1 VSALI
6 EAGLVARTALATL
19 AMMAVQGTLLAL
31 AALLIVRGGRLRPA
45 WQAAVWLVVLG
56 KLVLPWGPAMA
67 WSLADLIDHIVELV
81 RGGGEAAPIPLAL
94 GPRHGAAPQAE
105 LGPALGWLLVAGAW
119 LAGTL
124 IVAARALA
132 AYRGA
137 RAHARG
143 AAHAPAEAQGLLAV
157 LAAGVRV
164 RAPRLAVGEAA
175 SGPYVIGVLRP
186 VIVVPPALLG
196 EPALLRPALLHELAH
211 VRRRD
216 ALGRF
221 VQVLAHAVF
230 WFLPVVRLASK
241 RLELARE
248 AACDAWALEAGGI
261 SRPAY
266 ARLLVAMAQLRA
278 APAAA
283 QLAAPRT
290 LDARVAAVLGPPAS
304 PRLGW
309 PHRAALL
316 AWALLALGGARSA
329 AARGDGDVCIY
340 TPEHAE
346 ALLHAYPAADLDGDG
361 VLSRE
366 EACDYQAAL
375 RKRAEGGELVSN
387 SEPTELLVEPLCC
400 NCEPSGGLLTAA
412 PGAAGASCSRAEVIE
427 GGVDR

>member
-1 VSALI
+1 MSAAIL
-6 EAGLVARTALATL
+6 EAGLGAKTALATL

-45 WQAAVWLVVLG
+45 WQAAVWLVVLV
-56 KLVLPWGPAMA
+56 KFVLPWGPALA
-67 WSLADLIDHIVELV
+67 WSLADLIEKLRGD
-81 RGGGEAAPIPLAL
+81 GGGVLPPLPLLARPEAAAPVEV
-94 GPRHGAAPQAE
+94 AA
-105 LGPALGWLLVAGAW
+105 GPALAWLLLGVAW

-124 IVAARALA
+124 VVAVRALV

-137 RAHARG
+137 LALARG
-143 AAHAPAEAQGLLAV
+143 AAAAPAEARALLAR

-164 RAPRLAVGEAA
+164 RAPRLVIGDAA
-175 SGPYVIGVLRP
+175 TGPYVVGVLRP
-186 VIVVPPALLG
+186 VIVVPPALLD

-221 VQVLAHAVF
+221 IQVLARAVF

-266 ARLLVAMAQLRA
+266 ARLLVRMAQLRTEA
-278 APAAA
+278 APA
-283 QLAAPRT
+283 LAAPRT
-290 LDARVAAVLGPPAS
+290 LDARVRAVLGPPAS

-309 PHRAALL
+309 LHRAALL
-316 AWALLALGGARSA
+316 AWVGVALGGARTA
-329 AARGDGDVCIY
+329 TARGGAEVCIY
-340 TPEHAE
+340 TPEVAE
-346 ALLHAYPAADLDGDG
+346 ALRQAYPDADIDGNG

-375 RKRAEGGELVSN
+375 RRRISEG
-387 SEPTELLVEPLCC
+387 EPAAKVEAAPELVEPLCC
-400 NCEPSGGLLTAA
+400 NCETSSGASTAP
-412 PGAAGASCSRAEVIE
+412 PGPAGASCYRVEE
-427 GGVDR
+427 GVER